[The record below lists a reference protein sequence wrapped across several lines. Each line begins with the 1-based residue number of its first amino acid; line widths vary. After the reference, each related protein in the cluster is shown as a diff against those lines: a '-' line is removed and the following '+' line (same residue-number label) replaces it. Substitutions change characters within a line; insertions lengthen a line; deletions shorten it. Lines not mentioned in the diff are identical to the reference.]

1 MEFSFKIMHS
11 PQSVQHLGSNVK
23 LIENDSDQF
32 KLLILMVHELSTGLS
47 QRIRTNNILLIKF
60 FMKTMKMNNHI
71 DGILFNQFNILDE
84 SR

>member
-32 KLLILMVHELSTGLS
+32 KLLILMVHELSTTCARE
-47 QRIRTNNILLIKF
+47 QKVRYVFMDF
-60 FMKTMKMNNHI
+60 FV
-71 DGILFNQFNILDE
+71 FC
-84 SR
+84 